1 MATTTTTPRTDPI
14 PIDIIYPPPISNAA
28 SSIIIIPR
36 GSSSNETGAPMS
48 FFSVSKRGDN
58 SWVISLIVLVHLVVF
73 VITMFK
79 NNCWESSHGDCTFRV
94 LGRFSFQ
101 PLYENPLL
109 GPSASTLDK
118 MGALREKHLVN
129 ESQIWRLFTSP
140 WLHAGALHL
149 IISLASVIFVGIQ
162 LELKFGPSRVG
173 IIYICSGLTGAVTGA
188 LFVRSSPEAC
198 SSGALFGL
206 VGSMLSE
213 LVRNWNAYNKKILA
227 LVALCFISTINFIVG
242 LLPHV
247 DNFASIGGFISGSLL
262 GFVLFFSPQ
271 LGEVVSNKGMFEYG
285 TKRSIAFKQ
294 KLDRHLQRSIS
305 LFVYCFILI
314 SCLIM
319 VIHGV
324 SLGEYCSWCKYIDC
338 VPSRSWTCD
347 TNDHSCLATISGGQL
362 TITCI
367 DNDNF
372 RVLPFTSFTPAR
384 LEELCKLICV

>member
-1 MATTTTTPRTDPI
+1 MATTATTTTPRTDPI
-14 PIDIIYPPPISNAA
+14 PIDIIEPPPISNAS
-28 SSIIIIPR
+28 SSIIIIPG
-36 GSSSNETGAPMS
+36 GSSSDETGAPMS
-48 FFSVSKRGDN
+48 FFSVSKSRDS

-79 NNCWESSHGDCTFRV
+79 NNCWQSSHGDCTFRV

-118 MGALREKHLVN
+118 MGALREKQLVN
-129 ESQIWRLFTSP
+129 VSQIWRLFTSP

-149 IISLASVIFVGIQ
+149 IISLAT
-162 LELKFGPSRVG
+162 RVG
-173 IIYICSGLTGAVTGA
+173 IIYICSGFTGALIGV

-213 LVRNWNAYNKKILA
+213 LIRNWNTYNKKILA

-247 DNFASIGGFISGSLL
+247 DNFASLGGFISGFLL

-271 LGEVVSNKGMFEYG
+271 LGEVVSNKGIFEYG

-294 KLDRHLQRSIS
+294 KLDRPLQRSIS
-305 LFVYCFILI
+305 LVVYCFILI
-314 SCLIM
+314 CCLIM

-324 SLGEYCSWCKYIDC
+324 SLGEYCSWCKYMDC

-347 TNDHSCLATISGGQL
+347 TNDHSCLVTISGGQL

-372 RVLPFTSFTPAR
+372 RVLPFSSFTPAR
-384 LEELCKLICV
+384 LEELCKLI